1 MALDNLYT
9 HVSPPTDEEIKRVFD
24 YVHNLRKVGD
34 FDTAEKLLIEGLNYL
49 QAFNNTAYNS
59 HFIIYRAKILF
70 EQKKY
75 LQAEPI
81 FRLGLY
87 QFEMLNSFRKNY
99 KSLKPGCHTDDSA
112 YKFLLNTMSMFA
124 IVLNEIG
131 LYDEAEHLLKE
142 IFEIKQ
148 HIFKP
153 KYAGAINESTLRSMV
168 RVAII
173 LYSREKD
180 IEAVEYLKSAFSW
193 MSKMYGTCD
202 KETQQI
208 NNSLCK
214 VLRKLERYDE
224 ADYWFEQGSPNTEIP
239 MFPFRN

>member
-1 MALDNLYT
+1 MALDNPYR
-9 HVSPPTDEEIKRVFD
+9 HVSPPNDEEIQRVFD
-24 YVHNLRKVGD
+24 YVHNLRKGGD
-34 FDTAEKLLIEGLNYL
+34 FDTAEKLLIEGLKYL
-49 QAFNNTAYNS
+49 KTFNNTTYNS

-75 LQAEPI
+75 FQAEPI
-81 FRLGLY
+81 FREGLI
-87 QFEMLNSFRKNY
+87 QFELLNGFRKNY
-99 KSLKPGCHTDDSA
+99 KSLKPGCHTDDAA
-112 YKFLLNTMSMFA
+112 YKFLLSTMNMFA
-124 IVLNEIG
+124 VVLHEIE
-131 LYDEAEHLLKE
+131 LYDEAEQLFKE

-173 LYSREKD
+173 LYSRQKYV
-180 IEAVEYLKSAFSW
+180 EAVEYLKSSFNW

-202 KETQQI
+202 KETVKI
-208 NNSLCK
+208 NNSLCDS
-214 VLRKLERYDE
+214 LRKLERFDE
-224 ADYWFEQGSPNTEIP
+224 VDYWLEQGSPNEEIP